1 MCGAC
6 AGGGADDLKVALLRA
21 LMLSN
26 QSKHCYRRVRAAEGR
41 KRGRKARRDARHHH
55 GRCGPPAWARG
66 WLKAAAAPA
75 DRRLRLARRRG
86 SREGHVGYVFWA
98 GGGQS
103 RPCATVLRDLVG
115 PSILSK
121 SHQNRDRSEIV
132 SRPRAT
138 SARPQPHRGI
148 RQRGQSWGSCA
159 ERLVGA
165 RGAHALIVQIE
176 ESGLG
181 VKRSI
186 L

>member
-21 LMLSN
+21 LMLSD

-86 SREGHVGYVFWA
+86 SRQGHVGYVFWA

-121 SHQNRDRSEIV
+121 SLIKIEIAARLYLDPGLPAPGHSRTEV
-132 SRPRAT
+132 SD
-138 SARPQPHRGI
+138 SAGSRGDHV
-148 RQRGQSWGSCA
+148 QSDWWA
-159 ERLVGA
+159 LVG
-165 RGAHALIVQIE
+165 RT
-176 ESGLG
+176 
-181 VKRSI
+181 R
-186 L
+186 